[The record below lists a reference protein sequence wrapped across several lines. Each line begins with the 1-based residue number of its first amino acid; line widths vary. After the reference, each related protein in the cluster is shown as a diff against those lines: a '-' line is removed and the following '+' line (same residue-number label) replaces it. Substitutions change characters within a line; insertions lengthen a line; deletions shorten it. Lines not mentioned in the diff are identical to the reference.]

1 MKYAG
6 SGVVGTR
13 LTFRLPATELCSE
26 PIVFQ
31 PGSIPL
37 RLGSPAGSLF
47 RQPAGLLNGNT
58 RFGRLAL
65 RPFLPPV
72 GQIGL
77 DRRVV

>member
-13 LTFRLPATELCSE
+13 LPFRLPASE
-26 PIVFQ
+26 QLSEALVFQ
-31 PGSIPL
+31 AGGITL
-37 RLGSPAGSLF
+37 RLGRPAGSLF

-65 RPFLPPV
+65 RPFP
-72 GQIGL
+72 
-77 DRRVV
+77 R